1 MTLAARLRAALAAV
15 VLAAS
20 LAHGEDAADPLR
32 FLEDLSRPETRA
44 FLREQGEA
52 ARSVLDRLSGRAA
65 LAERIHA
72 LSASATSISS
82 LALAAGRVFY
92 LRRAP
97 GEANASLCMRE
108 GLGGAERVL
117 VDPERFSEPGR
128 RASIDWIAPS
138 PDGRR
143 VAYGVARGGS
153 EESVLRVA
161 DADTSRDLPLEIDR
175 ARFAERLAWEPD
187 SSAFYYARHPES
199 GEGARR
205 YATIRVYRHVL
216 GRDTARDEIVFAPGV
231 GGARDVPEFSYPSLL
246 LPLESRYAYAIVR
259 EGARREIA
267 VHAAERRDLASGRP
281 AWRKIVAFE
290 DQVTAIEAWKDD
302 LFVLSHREAP
312 RSRVLRFDPRRDI
325 GSAKVAVPQGDA
337 IIESMALARDAL
349 YLRTQLGG
357 VDRLER
363 LQIGLLGTKPADYV
377 KIPFDTAITQLVSDP
392 RRPGAILAIEGWIEP
407 PAVVEVEAKTGNLRN
422 TGIAPPA
429 RVDYTAM
436 DEVRLYAIGHDGTS
450 IPVTLIYR
458 KTTQLTGSNPT
469 LLVAYGSHGESMK
482 PAFDPARLA
491 WLERGGIYAVAHV
504 RGGGE
509 YGEAWHQ
516 AGSRGAK
523 INTVL
528 DFISVAEY
536 LVSYGFTSPARLA
549 IMGTGAGAIP
559 VGGALARR
567 SDRYAAVVLRAPL
580 VDLLGYESMPE
591 GPMEVPELGSA
602 ATPQGAERLRVI
614 SALHQLKDAAPY
626 PAVLLS
632 VGLNDLRVLPWQAA
646 RMAARLQATSTSGKP
661 VLLRVDAESGHG
673 RGTPRDRR
681 DEELADIYS
690 FLLWQFGEP
699 QFRPAAN

>member
-1 MTLAARLRAALAAV
+1 MSLAAGARAAFAAI
-15 VLAAS
+15 VLAAP
-20 LAHGEDAADPLR
+20 LAYGEDADPLR
-32 FLEDLSRPETRA
+32 FLEDLSRPDTRA
-44 FLREQGEA
+44 FLLEQGEA

-65 LAERIHA
+65 LAERIHG
-72 LSASATSISS
+72 LSASATTISS
-82 LALAAGRVFY
+82 LVLAAGRVFY

-97 GEANASLCMRE
+97 GEANASLCVRE
-108 GLGGAERVL
+108 GLGGPERVL

-143 VAYGVARGGS
+143 VAYGVAQGGS

-161 DADTSRDLPLEIDR
+161 DADAARDLALEIDR

-187 SSAFYYARHPES
+187 SSAFYYARHPE
-199 GEGARR
+199 GAAGAKR
-205 YATIRVYRHVL
+205 YANIRVYRHVL

-231 GGARDVPEFSYPSLL
+231 GGARDVPELSYPSLL
-246 LPLESRYAYAIVR
+246 LPLESRFAYAIVR
-259 EGARREIA
+259 EGVRREIA
-267 VHAAERRDLASGRP
+267 VHAAERRDLAAGRP
-281 AWRKIVAFE
+281 AWRKIIAFE

-302 LFVLSHREAP
+302 LFVLSHRDAP
-312 RSRVLRFDPRRDI
+312 RSRVLRFDPRRDL

-337 IIESMALARDAL
+337 VIESMALARDAL

-377 KIPFDTAITQLVSDP
+377 KIPFDTAITQLVADP

-407 PAVVEVEAKTGNLRN
+407 PAVVEVEPKTGNLRN
-422 TGIAPPA
+422 TGLQPPA
-429 RVDYTAM
+429 RVDLTAI

-450 IPVTLIYR
+450 IPVTLLYR

-567 SDRYAAVVLRAPL
+567 PDRYAAVVLRAPL
-580 VDLLGYESMPE
+580 VDLFGYESMPE

-602 ATPQGAERLRVI
+602 ATPQGAEWLRVI
-614 SALHQLKDAAPY
+614 SAFHQVKDAVPY

-632 VGLNDLRVLPWQAA
+632 VGLNDLRVMPWQAA
-646 RMAARLQATSTSGKP
+646 RMAARLQAASSSGKP
-661 VLLRVDAESGHG
+661 VLLRVDPESGHG
-673 RGTPRDRR
+673 KGTPRERR
-681 DEELADIYS
+681 DQELADIYS
-690 FLLWQFGEP
+690 FLLWQFGDL
-699 QFRPAAN
+699 QFRPETR